1 MTDREKTLLLNCMRE
16 NIGDA
21 THAEDHIFRVTNAAR
36 DIAQTEQGADEEAP
50 FCACRLHDVARR
62 EQIENCGKRMER
74 SVCCAR
80 VADYRRAQLAGNG
93 CERRP

>member
-36 DIAQTEQGADEEAP
+36 DIARTEQG
-50 FCACRLHDVARR
+50 V
-62 EQIENCGKRMER
+62 G
-74 SVCCAR
+74 
-80 VADYRRAQLAGNG
+80 QLMQ
-93 CERRP
+93 

>member
-36 DIAQTEQGADEEAP
+36 DIARTEQGVDEEAL
-50 FCACRLHDVARR
+50 FCACLLHDIGRR
-62 EQIENCGKRMER
+62 RRGRSLWKTDGAKRLLR
-74 SVCCAR
+74 AC
-80 VADYRRAQLAGNG
+80 RR
-93 CERRP
+93 